1 MILYFVL
8 AVVLGIC
15 AGIITGL
22 IPGLHINLVAMIVL
36 STSVFLLQYFSP
48 LVLAA
53 FIISMSITHTFLD
66 FVPSCYLGAPDGEDN
81 ALSVLPAHRLLLEGR
96 GYEAV
101 RLTAIGSL
109 GGLIAILILTPILLF
124 SVARFY
130 SAIENYIAYILIFA
144 SLFLI
149 LKDDKK
155 LWALISYLM
164 AGVFGV
170 GVFSL
175 VNLKEPLFPMLSG
188 LFGTS
193 GLILSIKTK
202 TKIPQQNL
210 ELDKINKK
218 EFGKVIGSG
227 VAASTL
233 VGFFPGIGSAQAAIL
248 VSSVFKRIST
258 RGFLMLLGSISTIV
272 MVISIIALYTIE
284 KSRNGAIL
292 VVSKI
297 LEEFS
302 LNNLFLFLGISL
314 IVGVVAFFITL
325 KVAKWFS
332 KFMSRVNYKRVCLS
346 IIIFITVL
354 VIIISGLL
362 GLFVLVVATFIG
374 MVPTLRGVGRNHLMG
389 CLILPVILYFLL

>member
-1 MILYFVL
+1 MIVYFII
-8 AVVLGIC
+8 AVILGIS

-22 IPGLHINLVAMIVL
+22 IPGLHINLVAVIVL

-109 GGLIAILILTPILLF
+109 SGLIAILILTPILLF
-124 SVARFY
+124 SVAAFY

-144 SLFLI
+144 SSFLI
-149 LKDDKK
+149 LKDNKK

-164 AGVFGV
+164 AGIFGI

-202 TKIPQQNL
+202 TKIPKQDL
-210 ELDKINKK
+210 EVDKINKK
-218 EFGKVIGSG
+218 EFGKVVSSG
-227 VAASTL
+227 VFASTL
-233 VGFFPGIGSAQAAIL
+233 VGFFPGIGSAQAAII
-248 VSSVFKRIST
+248 VSSVFKKIST
-258 RGFLMLLGSISTIV
+258 RGFLILLGSISTIV
-272 MVISIIALYTIE
+272 MVISFIALYTIG
-284 KSRNGAIL
+284 KSRNGSVL
-292 VVSKI
+292 VISKI
-297 LEEFS
+297 VENFELSS
-302 LNNLFLFLGISL
+302 LILFLGISL
-314 IVGVVAFFITL
+314 IVGLAAFFITL

-332 KFMSRVNYKRVCLS
+332 KVMGKVNYKRVCLS
-346 IIIFITVL
+346 IIIFITIL
-354 VIIISGLL
+354 VIIISGFL

-374 MVPTLRGVGRNHLMG
+374 MVPPLRGVGRNHLMG